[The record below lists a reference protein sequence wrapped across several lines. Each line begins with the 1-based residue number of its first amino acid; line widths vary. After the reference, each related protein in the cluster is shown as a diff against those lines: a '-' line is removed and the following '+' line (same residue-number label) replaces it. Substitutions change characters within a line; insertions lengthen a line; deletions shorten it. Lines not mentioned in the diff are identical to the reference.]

1 MKRPG
6 REVCEGRGGGRSG
19 VQGRFPEAGPSLNE
33 SSQGAR
39 NHAKHVADIIS
50 FTPH

>member
-1 MKRPG
+1 MQRPG
-6 REVCEGRGGGRSG
+6 REVGECGGGGRSG

-33 SSQGAR
+33 SLQGAR

-50 FTPH
+50 FSPY